1 MNKGIKG
8 LERQIS
14 NDRIFIFEWTI
25 PLMAKQ
31 TNLTANAVIK
41 KLKYKAT
48 YSYYSDIRF
57 FVPTV

>member
-8 LERQIS
+8 LERQII
-14 NDRIFIFEWTI
+14 NDRIFFFEWTI

-41 KLKYKAT
+41 KLE
-48 YSYYSDIRF
+48 I
-57 FVPTV
+57 

>member
-8 LERQIS
+8 SERQIS

-31 TNLTANAVIK
+31 TNLTANVVIK
-41 KLKYKAT
+41 K
-48 YSYYSDIRF
+48 IEI
-57 FVPTV
+57 